1 MRARADAFPQPAFN
15 KSRETCGGTRDAPS
29 RSAAGGQQTGPSHAM
44 QHPLPCPV
52 LGPEAD
58 ISPSLVRKAQLL
70 TAFTDGHGG
79 RHSGQKRVRWR
90 AREARPAGPSRKLR
104 SDCGK
109 SLYGPSAFW
118 ALNRTK
124 VWQSFSLGLPL
135 IVAVAAWHRSSSGLA
150 QFSKKLFL
158 GEEPSSGMSS
168 VGAPGRNS
176 MLRSAGE
183 SSHAS

>member
-90 AREARPAGPSRKLR
+90 AREARPVGPSRKLR
-104 SDCGK
+104 S
-109 SLYGPSAFW
+109 

-124 VWQSFSLGLPL
+124 VWPYLPL
-135 IVAVAAWHRSSSGLA
+135 MVNGNRLLEDSSGVEA
-150 QFSKKLFL
+150 PTYWAH
-158 GEEPSSGMSS
+158 EEFRAFGRSLVSQEIDRTGTGSDAATSTERAHAPAPPRPS
-168 VGAPGRNS
+168 
-176 MLRSAGE
+176 
-183 SSHAS
+183 